1 MKPAKSTTE
10 TGGANAPPVERPRA
24 LDTLIAITEQAI
36 AFRYTDGRAPSLV
49 DIGRVVIAASRTL
62 RIADLDERIS
72 LENAAVMSVAKKR
85 ELIN

>member
-1 MKPAKSTTE
+1 MPKAPVQTTQ
-10 TGGANAPPVERPRA
+10 PERPKA
-24 LDTLIAITEQAI
+24 LDTLIGITEQAI
-36 AFRYTDGRAPSLV
+36 AFRYVDRTPSLL

-72 LENAAVMSVAKKR
+72 LENACVMAVAKKR